1 MAEHF
6 QTETEKKI
14 SKIYN
19 KFIKMM
25 DFNTSPEILDMFDF
39 DKCLNIA
46 TNLNS
51 VAVEITETIEEGYRD
66 FNRGDLLLVKDF
78 INLLYLHF
86 HLSNQITVVA
96 SYIEDNFDDEGYP
109 KTDKE

>member
-6 QTETEKKI
+6 ETELEKKI
-14 SKIYN
+14 SKTFN
-19 KFIKMM
+19 KFKKML
-25 DFNTSPEILDMFDF
+25 DFNANLEALELFEFDR
-39 DKCLNIA
+39 CLNIC

-51 VAVEITETIEEGYRD
+51 VAVEITETIEEGYKE
-66 FNRGDLLLVKDF
+66 FNKGDLLLVKDF